1 MYRTLQTCR
10 ACGLGEPTIPTLK
23 QSTAAGQAYAEE
35 QKLIPVFDLGVQPL
49 ANDFVE
55 KGGTHKG
62 FAPLKVL
69 FCPRCTLAQ
78 LSVAV
83 DPQVLY
89 RDYLYVTSP
98 SRTMQE
104 HFAKLRKLIGEEQSA
119 TSVLEI
125 GSNDGALL
133 RFMEKNG
140 ASRIL
145 GIDPARNLSNLASK
159 EHIPTI
165 NAVWDR
171 DAAEDAA
178 AHFETGVDI
187 ILARH
192 VFCHVDNWKDFLH
205 NLAVPSK
212 KDTLVCIEVP
222 YVQDLLEG
230 CEFDTIYHEHT
241 SYLSIQSFRAALNG
255 SPWRLHRVERLEI
268 HGGALLLMLR
278 RTDYE
283 GKAQESVR
291 KALESESIT
300 LERWREFAVKA
311 HRKIGEL
318 SAFVRNLVTSGQ
330 EVVGYG
336 ASAKSTVWINACSF
350 TRSQLRFITDTT
362 LLKQYRFSPGSDIP
376 IVDEGALTRE
386 LPKYAVCFAWNFFPE
401 IYEKEKI
408 FREKGGKWIL
418 PHPEIK
424 VV

>member
-1 MYRTLQTCR
+1 M
-10 ACGLGEPTIPTLK
+10 
-23 QSTAAGQAYAEE
+23 
-35 QKLIPVFDLGVQPL
+35 

-78 LSVAV
+78 LSVVV
-83 DPQVLY
+83 DPQILY

-104 HFAKLRKLIGEEQSA
+104 HFAHLRKVIGEEQSA

-133 RFMEKNG
+133 RFMKANG
-140 ASRIL
+140 SLRVL
-145 GIDPARNLSNLASK
+145 GIDPAKNLANLAAK
-159 EHIPTI
+159 EHIPTV

-178 AHFETGVDI
+178 SYFEAGVDI

-222 YVQDLLEG
+222 YVKDLLEKG
-230 CEFDTIYHEHT
+230 EFDTIYHEHT
-241 SYLSIQSFRAALNG
+241 SYLSIQAFRAALNG
-255 SPWRLHRVERLEI
+255 SPWKLHRVARFEI
-268 HGGALLLMLR
+268 HGGAILLMLR

-283 GKAQESVR
+283 QAPHASAQEY
-291 KALESESIT
+291 LDSEEIT
-300 LERWREFAVKA
+300 LEKWRAFSIGAEN
-311 HRKIGEL
+311 KIAEVG
-318 SAFVRNLVTSGQ
+318 ALVSSLATNGKK
-330 EVVGYG
+330 VVGYG
-336 ASAKSTVWINACSF
+336 ASAKSTVWINACRF
-350 TRSQLRFITDTT
+350 TRREISFITDTT
-362 LLKQYRFSPGSDIP
+362 PLKLYRNSPGNDIP

-386 LPKYAVCFAWNFFPE
+386 LPDYAICFAWNFFPE
-401 IYEKEKI
+401 IYEKEKL
-408 FREKGGKWIL
+408 FREKGGKWIV
-418 PHPEIK
+418 PHPTIK